1 MASSLSSTET
11 RSTRDQCPTLLEIAL
26 PSDPEAAADALL
38 RSAGVLGRANRVY
51 TAAVLQRRIR
61 LEDKRLPLLPP
72 CGLPPE
78 VMDRLIDQRIDE
90 LVDVSRLTIRQ
101 EIVFRLRACGLSIK
115 LISAT
120 LKIRPRRA
128 AAALRAAQ
136 RKVRRAYHEGRYAG
150 WYEVYLSEVN
160 RPAYRRRR

>member
-11 RSTRDQCPTLLEIAL
+11 QSTQDHCPTLLEIAL
-26 PSDPEAAADALL
+26 PGDPEAAADALL
-38 RSAGVLGRANRVY
+38 KAAGVLGRANGIY
-51 TAAVLQRRIR
+51 TAKALQRKIR
-61 LEDKRLPLLPP
+61 LEDKRLPPLPE

-78 VMDRLIDQRIDE
+78 VLDRLIDQRIEE
-90 LVDVSRLTIRQ
+90 LADVSRLSIKQ

-128 AAALRAAQ
+128 AAILRAAQ
-136 RKVRRAYHEGRYAG
+136 RKVRRAYHDGRYAG